1 MYYGWRKK
9 IGLIFPA
16 TGYAPEAEFH
26 RFAPEGVAITTQ
38 HVLFERVDPQG
49 LADLGERVVE
59 AAKLLATGEP
69 DLLVFACT
77 TGSLIK
83 GLGYDA
89 EIIKRI
95 QDASGV
101 RAITT
106 TTAVVESLRA
116 LGSRKLVVSTPYSA
130 EVNEIEKKFLLDS
143 GFEVLA
149 IRGLE
154 YLDPKMM
161 PKVTMDQMYRLTEEI
176 MQKEADTIFVSCT
189 GLGIIDLIP
198 LLERDMKR
206 QVVTS
211 NQASLWLALRTLS
224 INDVLPLGR
233 LFELCLKAGDR

>member
-9 IGLIFPA
+9 IGLIFPS
-16 TGYAPEAEFH
+16 TGNAPEVEFH
-26 RFAPEGVAITTQ
+26 RFAPEGVAVSTQ

-49 LADLGERVVE
+49 LSDLGERVEE

-83 GLGYDA
+83 GFGYDK

-95 QDASGV
+95 EQASGV

-106 TTAVVESLRA
+106 TTAVIEA
-116 LGSRKLVVSTPYSA
+116 LKTLNSRKIVVSTPYST
-130 EVNEIEKKFLLDS
+130 EVNEIEKKFLEDS
-143 GFEVLA
+143 GFEVLS

-161 PKVTMDQMYRLTEEI
+161 PKVTMDQMYRLTEQI
-176 MQKEADTIFVSCT
+176 MRAEADTIFVSCT
-189 GLGIIDLIP
+189 GLGILDLIP
-198 LLERDMKR
+198 ILEGEMKR
-206 QVVTS
+206 PVVTS
-211 NQASLWLALRTLS
+211 NQASLWLALRTLHL
-224 INDVLPLGR
+224 NDVLPLGR
-233 LFELCLKAGDR
+233 LFGQ